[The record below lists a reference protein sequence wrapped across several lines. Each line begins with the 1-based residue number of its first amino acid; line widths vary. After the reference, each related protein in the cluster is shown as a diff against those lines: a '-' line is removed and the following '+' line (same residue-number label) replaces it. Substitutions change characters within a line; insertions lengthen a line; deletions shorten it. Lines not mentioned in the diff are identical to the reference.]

1 MVAAMTDAAGQAG
14 VEVDALTGIGVGS
27 PGDVDGER
35 GTVTSARNLP
45 DWEGE
50 FALGAALEQA
60 LGTRTRLAS
69 DVGGARLRACM
80 CAKGSSVAT
89 LAPAA
94 AMQSEEQRGARVE
107 VRMTTARAMARG
119 YCSSSMAVASAGLY
133 GTPALTRRQ

>member
-69 DVGGARLRACM
+69 DVGSARLRACVM
-80 CAKGSSVAT
+80 RERQQRRDACARCRLPCKAG
-89 LAPAA
+89 AA
-94 AMQSEEQRGARVE
+94 GRQGRK
-107 VRMTTARAMARG
+107 
-119 YCSSSMAVASAGLY
+119 Y
-133 GTPALTRRQ
+133 G

>member
-1 MVAAMTDAAGQAG
+1 MA
-14 VEVDALTGIGVGS
+14 S

-69 DVGGARLRACM
+69 DVG
-80 CAKGSSVAT
+80 
-89 LAPAA
+89 
-94 AMQSEEQRGARVE
+94 
-107 VRMTTARAMARG
+107 ARG
-119 YCSSSMAVASAGLY
+119 SGL
-133 GTPALTRRQ
+133 A